1 MSFKQTQMQSDTL
14 PQSIR
19 EMLGE
24 QPDFDKDSLKIGEN
38 LSDTQKKAFEK
49 FKKGESL
56 LVLGPGGVGKCF
68 SKNTPML
75 MFDGAIKMV
84 QNIKIGDI
92 LMGDDSTPRNV
103 LTLGNGRD
111 TMYKITNVKGENYT
125 VNSEHIICLKY
136 TNKKSIIDDKKNKRF
151 RIRWFNNKDINIKSK
166 YFSYNNKEKD
176 VILKNAKE
184 FLDNVKED
192 RICEISVKKYLE
204 LEKNMRK
211 DLKGYSVPIN
221 YSEKELEFDPY
232 IIGLWLGDGT
242 SNSSCIT
249 NQDSSI
255 IHYLKNNL
263 QKYNCYLQFNNNTEY
278 NYRINGDKIKGKQW
292 NVNQFLI
299 TLKKYNLLNN
309 KHIPFIYKCNSRENR
324 LKLLAGLIDSDG
336 YLNKSGSGYEFSQS
350 LKHEQIID
358 DIIYLCRSLG
368 FSCYKNKKKTSWT
381 YLGVKNYGEAWRI
394 CISGEGLEEIPVM
407 CPRKKANSRKQIKDV
422 LVSGITIEELPEDNY
437 YGFMTD
443 GNERF
448 VLGNFIVTH
457 NSKLVKIMQEYNLEN
472 DNKNMHITATT
483 GIASYHIK
491 GSTIN
496 SFMGIGTGDRDI
508 SFLVKRVFRNKQI
521 VERLRQT
528 DILVIDEISMLS
540 ASLFEKINLICQHFR
555 KNKTFMGGIQVIF
568 TGDLMQ
574 LLAIFNQNHEMFT
587 EPEDTRLIIESKQ
600 FNNKFNNI
608 NDNII
613 VLNKNFRQLNDQSF
627 INMLLRIRTG
637 NQNEQ
642 DISKL
647 KNKCENFNKELKV
660 LTNKKITPVHLVT
673 INKKA
678 QIINE
683 TNLKKLPGKEY
694 IFKAE
699 FNSFGNSNECKDI
712 LKRELNSQFKQKG
725 LIELSLKIGARVMLI
740 KNLDVSIGLINGAI
754 GTITS
759 LNNNSINVLFDNG
772 QHKIITQVDWDLEMN
787 NNIVRAKQIPVILA
801 YALTVHKTQ
810 SLTLDYAILDISDA
824 FCDGQIYVALS
835 RLCSFEGLLLKS
847 FNPDKIKVNPKMKT
861 YLESLN

>member
-24 QPDFDKDSLKIGEN
+24 QPEFDTDSLKIGEN

-56 LVLGPGGVGKCF
+56 LVLSPGGCGKCF
-68 SKNTPML
+68 SKNTPIL
-75 MFDGAIKMV
+75 MFDGTIKMV
-84 QNIKIGDI
+84 QDIKIGDI

-136 TNKKSIIDDKKNKRF
+136 TNKKSILDDKKNKRF
-151 RIRWFNNKDINIKSK
+151 RLRWFNNKDINIKSK
-166 YFSYNNKEKD
+166 SFSYNNKEKD
-176 VILKNAKE
+176 VIFKNAKE

-204 LEKNMRK
+204 LEKNMKK
-211 DLKGYSVPIN
+211 DLNGYSVPIN
-221 YSEKELEFDPY
+221 YSEKELDFDPY

-255 IHYLKNNL
+255 IHYLN
-263 QKYNCYLQFNNNTEY
+263 
-278 NYRINGDKIKGKQW
+278 RINGD
-292 NVNQFLI
+292 QFLI

-407 CPRKKANSRKQIKDV
+407 CPRKKANPRKQIKDV

-457 NSKLVKIMQEYNLEN
+457 NSHLVKIMQEYNLEN

-491 GSTIN
+491 GCTIN

-508 SFLVKRVFRNKQI
+508 SFLVKRVFRNKEI

-540 ASLFEKINLICQHFR
+540 GALFEKINLICQHFR
-555 KNKTFMGGIQVIF
+555 KNKTFMGGIQVIL
-568 TGDLMQ
+568 TGDPMQ
-574 LLAIFNQNHEMFT
+574 LLAIFNQNPEMFT

-600 FNNKFNNI
+600 FNDKFNKKN
-608 NDNII
+608 NNII

-627 INMLLRIRTG
+627 INMLIRIRKG
-637 NQNEQ
+637 NQTEE
-642 DISKL
+642 DIQLL
-647 KNKCENFNKELKV
+647 KEKCKNFNKEFK
-660 LTNKKITPVHLVT
+660 
-673 INKKA
+673 
-678 QIINE
+678 
-683 TNLKKLPGKEY
+683 KKL
-694 IFKAE
+694 
-699 FNSFGNSNECKDI
+699 
-712 LKRELNSQFKQKG
+712 LH
-725 LIELSLKIGARVMLI
+725 LS
-740 KNLDVSIGLINGAI
+740 
-754 GTITS
+754 
-759 LNNNSINVLFDNG
+759 
-772 QHKIITQVDWDLEMN
+772 
-787 NNIVRAKQIPVILA
+787 
-801 YALTVHKTQ
+801 
-810 SLTLDYAILDISDA
+810 
-824 FCDGQIYVALS
+824 
-835 RLCSFEGLLLKS
+835 
-847 FNPDKIKVNPKMKT
+847 KV
-861 YLESLN
+861 